1 MRTCASVCR
10 KTGECRHALRV
21 SKRRATRPV
30 ASSVTPLS
38 AKRAQMPSKG
48 EEAARVA
55 YSLQVATWKRQQ
67 EAAANPIGPSL
78 PPGLPPGLPHGDA
91 SSPSVVGDT
100 LQRGKLALG
109 MQAYGSPLDELR
121 TEPASATAHV
131 LSDFSASS
139 PAELSVS
146 RGEFVTVLVGAGLEV
161 PDGWCHCQVSREGQ
175 SLGEEGLVPW
185 YHLVAVKDPEHQAV
199 AQAITA
205 QLLVGVRVRIQG
217 KGLRLG

>member
-1 MRTCASVCR
+1 
-10 KTGECRHALRV
+10 
-21 SKRRATRPV
+21 
-30 ASSVTPLS
+30 
-38 AKRAQMPSKG
+38 MPSKG

-67 EAAANPIGPSL
+67 QAAGINPIGPSL
-78 PPGLPPGLPHGDA
+78 PPGLPAGLPPGGA
-91 SSPSVVGDT
+91 SSPSVLGDT

-109 MQAYGSPLDELR
+109 MQANGSPVDELR
-121 TEPASATAHV
+121 TEPASSTAHV

-175 SLGEEGLVPW
+175 SLDEEGLVPW
-185 YHLVAVKDPEHQAV
+185 YHLVAVKDPERQAV
-199 AQAITA
+199 AQATTA
-205 QLLVGVRVRIQG
+205 QMLIGVRVRVQG